1 MLADLPKA
9 TAISLSPTLMLTV
22 IFFILLA
29 YLAPAAILHGQVA
42 LLAVTPSTIL
52 TQPGLNQQV
61 DGPTLCAGLL
71 GSCSKPHY
79 DAPGL
84 TCTTPYISPAYTMS
98 AFTTNTPSSVL
109 AIPPAVTWAFLA
121 VALGFTFACFVMYCA
136 IFFRHLIVSFWEKPV
151 VQKLFAW
158 IGFGSFLVGKYCG
171 CRLGSDGV
179 LTYSLLGI
187 ASFFVLRIF
196 LDAVHLLLSNA
207 WNVTMVWL
215 SGQSGQ
221 RGTEE
226 TLCKRE

>member
-1 MLADLPKA
+1 MLADFSKA
-9 TAISLSPTLMLTV
+9 TTIYPSPTLMLTV
-22 IFFILLA
+22 VFFILLA

-71 GSCSKPHY
+71 GSCSKPY
-79 DAPGL
+79 NAAGL
-84 TCTTPYISPAYTMS
+84 TCTTPYISPAYTMPI
-98 AFTTNTPSSVL
+98 FTTNTPSSVL

-158 IGFGSFLVGKYCG
+158 IGFGSFLVG
-171 CRLGSDGV
+171 
-179 LTYSLLGI
+179 I

-196 LDAVHLLLSNA
+196 LDALHLCLSNA
-207 WNVTMVWL
+207 WNVIMVWL

-221 RGTEE
+221 RRTEE
-226 TLCKRE
+226 ALCKRE